1 MATKD
6 DVRKLLAAGFPVP
19 QVAEMLRLKE
29 PFINALLK
37 DNRFAA
43 EVDAAITKRA
53 MSTVDRDDKLDG
65 LHDTVIGMLED
76 NLEYMTKPAQLLR
89 AFSVINGAKKER
101 DMQAL
106 KNGNGLGNGARV
118 VNIILPSHLMVHAV
132 HHEVNANNEVVIVED
147 KPMITMDSKSVAAL
161 VNKATE
167 KLEEDLANS
176 FQVNGRQFTLS
187 DLDLFG
193 EDKVGVLNQSLNNLD
208 LLSKRREDAAK
219 ARRGETP
226 VDIEEAE
233 YYTEMIGTVI
243 PESFKLPIGCLIFQ
257 ADEWGETRDEEFW
270 LQDLGKVA
278 EADNIKSGKTK
289 EVSYTSAASMAKD
302 IPVEG
307 IKSEDLPNE

>member
-6 DVRKLLAAGFPVP
+6 DVRKLLAAGFPVA

-29 PFINALLK
+29 GFITALLK
-37 DNRFAA
+37 DNKFAA
-43 EVDAAITKRA
+43 EVDKAITKRA

-76 NLEYMTKPAQLLR
+76 NLEYMTKPALILK
-89 AFSVINGAKKER
+89 AFSAINSAKKER

-106 KNGNGLGNGARV
+106 KQGNGLGNGARV

-176 FQVNGRQFTLS
+176 FRVNGREFSLS

-193 EDKVGVLNQSLNNLD
+193 DDKVGVLNQSLNNLD

-233 YYTEMIGTVI
+233 YYTEMTGSVAVDKL
-243 PESFKLPIGCLIFQ
+243 KLPVGCLIFQ
-257 ADEWGETRDEEFW
+257 TSADGEPRDEETW
-270 LQDLGKVA
+270 LEELCKVA
-278 EADNIKSGKTK
+278 EAANIAKGKTK

-302 IPVEG
+302 MKVEA
-307 IKSEDLPNE
+307 NE